1 MHRGFPARATAFAFA
16 AVLATV
22 THAFAQSVAPATS
35 AADSIAVVDE
45 STLAVRPQMVNRPQV
60 AQALTQRFT
69 RLGSEGSGR
78 AVLTF
83 VVDEEGRMTSVEID
97 NSSGSTAV
105 DRAMIDVAKRM
116 RWSPST
122 VDGRP
127 VRVRMHLPMAY
138 RVAGGGSAAVSDDE
152 KRRRGGACD
161 ALHPVLFIR

>member
-1 MHRGFPARATAFAFA
+1 MHRGFPARAMTYAIA
-16 AVLATV
+16 AVLATAV
-22 THAFAQSVAPATS
+22 HASAQSAAPATAS
-35 AADSIAVVDE
+35 ADSIAVVDE
-45 STLAVRPQMVNRPQV
+45 TALAARPQMVNRPQV

-83 VVDEEGRMTSVEID
+83 VVDEQGRMMDVEID

-105 DRAMIDVAKRM
+105 DRAMIEVAKRM

-138 RVAGGGSAAVSDDE
+138 RVAGG
-152 KRRRGGACD
+152 
-161 ALHPVLFIR
+161 